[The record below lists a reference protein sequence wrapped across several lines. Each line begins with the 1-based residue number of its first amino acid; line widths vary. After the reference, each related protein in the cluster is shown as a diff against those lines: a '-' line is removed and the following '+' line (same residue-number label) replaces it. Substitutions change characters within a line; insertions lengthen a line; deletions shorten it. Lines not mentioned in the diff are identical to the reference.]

1 MYPILL
7 AIHSLVRWLVVIT
20 LILSIFRAYA
30 GWKNRKTF
38 SQKDESLLRMTV
50 GVAQLQM
57 LIGIVLYFV
66 SPLVRYFFGHLSK
79 AIKLREIRFF
89 GLEHSTMMITS
100 VILIT
105 IGAGLS
111 AKRTDDAQR
120 FRTIAI
126 WFTIAFI
133 ILFFSIPWQFSPFTH
148 RPLFRSF

>member
-20 LILSIFRAYA
+20 LILSIFRAYT
-30 GWKNRKTF
+30 GWRNRKTF

-79 AIKLREIRFF
+79 AIKPREIRFF